1 MKEENEK
8 KILVTFNQ
16 TEVEIVC
23 SKYHLLSTCYV
34 VSKGMKMY
42 GFTSPKSHE
51 FLLSWW
57 ERNYVQKTT
66 NNETDNLPGGNKPYK
81 TEQGEKVRGDGLGRE
96 GWALTGNQ
104 GRMNNF
110 TLS

>member
-1 MKEENEK
+1 M
-8 KILVTFNQ
+8 
-16 TEVEIVC
+16 
-23 SKYHLLSTCYV
+23 

-42 GFTSPKSHE
+42 GITSPKSHE

-81 TEQGEKVRGDGLGRE
+81 TEQGEKVRSDGLGRE